1 MLELNLIKELREK
14 TGAGF
19 LDCKNALKENN
30 NEIEL
35 SIDSLRKKGLS
46 KATKKSS
53 REAKEGAVGFYNN
66 ENISVIIKIN
76 SETDFAAKSNTFL
89 DFLDI
94 IGNIA
99 LKQNNP
105 CLNLEDFLNVKENN
119 KNVSDLLSEMIAKIG
134 ENLLI
139 NELKVFD
146 NKELNVNYYIHNP
159 YRKNIGKIVS
169 AIFFSTE
176 QFNDE
181 IQIFSKNLCMHIAAS
196 KPEAI
201 DIDQLSSS
209 VIENEKKI
217 QKEMIQDSGKPS
229 NVIEKILEGKI
240 KKFYSEVTLLNQKFV
255 IDPEKT
261 IKEVINEINSSNKFD
276 LKKYALMSL

>member
-1 MLELNLIKELREK
+1 MSELNLIKELREK

-46 KATKKSS
+46 KAIKKSS

-105 CLNLEDFLNVKENN
+105 YLNLEDFLNVKENN
-119 KNVSDLLSEMIAKIG
+119 KNISDLLTEMIAKIG
-134 ENLLI
+134 ENLII

-176 QFNDE
+176 QFSDE

-229 NVIEKILEGKI
+229 NIIEKILEGKI
-240 KKFYSEVTLLNQKFV
+240 KKFYSEVTLLNQNFV

-261 IKEVINEINSSNKFD
+261 IKDAINEINSSNKFD

>member
-217 QKEMIQDSGKPS
+217 QKEMIQDSGKSS